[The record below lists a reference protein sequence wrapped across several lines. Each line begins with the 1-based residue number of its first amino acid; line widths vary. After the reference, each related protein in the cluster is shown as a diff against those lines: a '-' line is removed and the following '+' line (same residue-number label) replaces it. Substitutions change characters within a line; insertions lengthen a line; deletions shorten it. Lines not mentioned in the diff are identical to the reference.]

1 MLSLFSLRWAHK
13 LKVFGFNAKI
23 DFLTTKSANHFSL
36 SAQCTVV
43 ERVEKSQNHFFYFFT
58 FYDRFGYGKTYGHNI
73 FNEFHQNHR
82 FLVL

>member
-1 MLSLFSLRWAHK
+1 MCFLLLNVRMCVIPRTVFLVESVALIKLTAH
-13 LKVFGFNAKI
+13 
-23 DFLTTKSANHFSL
+23 TEH
-36 SAQCTVV
+36 CTVV